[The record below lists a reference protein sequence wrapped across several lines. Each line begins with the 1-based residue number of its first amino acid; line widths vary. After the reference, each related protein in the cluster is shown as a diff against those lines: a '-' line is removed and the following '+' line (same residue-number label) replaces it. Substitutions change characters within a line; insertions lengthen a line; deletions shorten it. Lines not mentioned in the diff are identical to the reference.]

1 MAVGG
6 GQWNVQD
13 RDKERG
19 RDVGRVVQ
27 HVSGRCAKVIPA
39 MERTQA
45 QVRLKN
51 KAERGLKLRCAAARP
66 KPAG

>member
-39 MERTQA
+39 KCTQA
-45 QVRLKN
+45 QVRLNN